1 MPSAECRPFYSGLS
15 VLWHN
20 RGCRMGELIFPVAVN
35 SLVRGY
41 KRETVLSYNGDSSTG
56 KMASLYWH
64 VWWRH
69 QMETF
74 SALLAIC
81 AGNSPVPGEFP
92 AQRPVTRSSHVFF
105 DLCLNKPLNK
115 QSWGWWFETLSRPLW
130 RQCNATPGV
139 IWLLECQWMLIEDM
153 SYIRLYQITTT
164 LEKRTHFKA
173 NISNHDAPDKI
184 RTIPSRVI
192 RTLFLNAKLR
202 KRNEGNSLRSHT
214 IDILFSDATSVSTL
228 IRQFNGN
235 NSSENLRSYQQLIY
249 AIPMNIKR

>member
-1 MPSAECRPFYSGLS
+1 MQQFSIKRMRLRCRMGNWYFLWQWTPWWEVINVRPFYLIMSIPLL
-15 VLWHN
+15 VRWRLYIETYDDVIKWKHFPRYWPFV
-20 RGCRMGELIFPVAVN
+20 RGIHRSPVN
-35 SLVRGY
+35 SPHKGQWHGAL
-41 KRETVLSYNGDSSTG
+41 
-56 KMASLYWH
+56 MFSL
-64 VWWRH
+64 
-69 QMETF
+69 
-74 SALLAIC
+74 IC
-81 AGNSPVPGEFP
+81 AWINRWINNREAGDLRRYRAHYDVSVM
-92 AQRPVTRSSHVFF
+92 RS
-105 DLCLNKPLNK
+105 
-115 QSWGWWFETLSRPLW
+115 
-130 RQCNATPGV
+130 PGV

-202 KRNEGNSLRSHT
+202 KRNEGNNLRSHT
-214 IDILFSDATSVSTL
+214 IDILFSGATSVSTW